1 MLDFN
6 LEKLNQVPE
15 PVEVPKIEI
24 KNNDNIGDFLEI
36 PTAPAPI
43 SEDTTES
50 QAEQIDAKPEP
61 TEAEKKDLAARNAA
75 MYVTLLDLLV
85 SRGCSLLTSADIERY
100 KLSKS
105 EKEEYTKVS
114 AEYFYTINAQVS
126 PGAVFL
132 VSTLTIFSSIFFRA
146 WVDYK
151 AKKKKQ
157 EDEKKAKERAE
168 KAAAEEYERQQQ
180 QQAAAEAAAQQQQQ
194 QQQQFIKFEPKPEPI
209 QEKKKPLYYRDEFQ
223 EAKNERSNFEIYSAE
238 DKPENSK
245 TWVDVLI
252 GKYKR
257 SPTNDRWTYEECL
270 KAEDNEP
277 SAIIKMMIEQKRT
290 EGKTWKDI
298 NLELRKFLKSLPS
311 FLDE

>member
-1 MLDFN
+1 MLDFD
-6 LEKLNQVPE
+6 LEKLNQTPE
-15 PVEVPKIEI
+15 PIQAPIIE
-24 KNNDNIGDFLEI
+24 KQNDNIGDFLEI

-43 SEDTTES
+43 EDT
-50 QAEQIDAKPEP
+50 QAQTEQINAKPEP
-61 TEAEKKDLAARNAA
+61 TEAEKKDLDGRNAA
-75 MYVTLLDLLV
+75 MYVTLVDLLV

-126 PGAVFL
+126 PAAVFI

-146 WVDYK
+146 WIDFK
-151 AKKKKQ
+151 TKKKKQ
-157 EDEKKAKERAE
+157 QDEKKAKERAE
-168 KAAAEEYERQQQ
+168 AAEAEERNRQQQ
-180 QQAAAEAAAQQQQQ
+180 QQEQAAAEAAQQQQQ
-194 QQQQFIKFEPKPEPI
+194 HQQQFIRFEPKPEPP
-209 QEKKKPLYYRDEFQ
+209 QKPKPLYYRDEFH
-223 EAKNERSNFEIYSAE
+223 EAKNQRSNFEIYSAE
-238 DKPENSK
+238 DKPEASK
-245 TWVDVLI
+245 TWTDVLI

-257 SPTNDRWTYEECL
+257 SATNDRWTYEECL

-277 SAIIKMMIEQKRT
+277 SAIIKMMIGQKRT

-311 FLDE
+311 FADE